1 MRWKKMGHRARRRP
15 TRTRSIRL
23 TLAGLLIIPLI
34 SLVALWG
41 YAASISVGNAIAK
54 QNYDTQNTDTGAPSQ
69 ALLVQLVQERL
80 QTFVWLST
88 GRLAPRAGM
97 DAQRKR
103 TDAAIARFRVGADA
117 ASGALSPEARQ
128 DLSAS
133 VGQLGRLSRNRSA
146 IDGGTVP
153 ALAAFQ
159 AYNGIVDSLFQFFQV
174 EAAVSNIPIATYQQA
189 EGNLDGGR
197 ALELAGR
204 EAALVGGAL
213 ASRGRMSPSGHE
225 LFVQTVDNQRLL
237 EQQAL
242 SALNAQLAAP
252 YRRLFASPT
261 YAGFKAMENRIVAAS
276 PSAPVPVSP
285 GAWQSGVQS
294 FLAAFNQTAG
304 IGRQGV
310 TKGIAAAGNSILLQ
324 LYLVG
329 GAGLAAVLASTFLL
343 VRFGRRITKELT
355 GLLGAVRTLAE
366 ERLPMLV
373 SRLRRGDNVD
383 AAAEAPP
390 LDLRARTTEVAKI
403 AQAFSAVQRTAVE
416 AAVGQAELRRGV
428 SQVFRSLARRSQSL
442 LHRQLRMLDAME
454 DRADDADVL
463 ADLFRLDHLTTRMR
477 RHAEG
482 LIILSGAAPGRG
494 WRSPVP
500 VIEVLRGAIGEIEDY
515 VRVDIHAESQD
526 AVAGAAVADV
536 IHLLAELIENAAT
549 FSPPNTRV
557 SVRADRVGSG
567 FAVEIEDRGLG
578 ITAAALAAINTRLA
592 NPPEFDLAD
601 SDQLGLFVVSQLAAR
616 HKIKVSLRGSPYG
629 GTTAIVLMP
638 HGIVVPPGRPPA
650 GLDGPALRGP
660 DGPALQLTADAAGGP
675 AAAGPE
681 VPVRSGSLALEPV
694 GAPASPDT
702 GTQSTTSP
710 AGRGGPATEP
720 LPRTRHDSNP
730 PAGPATTGP
739 AEAGTRPALPRR
751 VRQANM
757 APQLRD
763 TAHPSLARDAAP
775 DHAATHRAPEPPS
788 PDRTRALFTSLQQ
801 GWQRGRSQA
810 DQPEGPGDVPSATP
824 DASPG
829 PADSES
835 ES

>member
-1 MRWKKMGHRARRRP
+1 MGHRARRRP
-15 TRTRSIRL
+15 TRTQSIRL

-41 YAASISVGNAIAK
+41 YAASISVGDAIAK

-69 ALLVQLVQERL
+69 ALLVQLAQERL

-103 TDAAIARFRVGADA
+103 TDAAIARFRAGADA

-128 DLSAS
+128 DLLAS
-133 VGQLGRLSRNRSA
+133 LGQLGRLSRNRSA
-146 IDGGTVP
+146 IDGGTMP

-159 AYNGIVDSLFQFFQV
+159 VYNGIVDSLFQFFQV

-213 ASRGRMSPSGHE
+213 ASRDRMSASGRA
-225 LFVQTVDNQRLL
+225 LFVQTVDNQRFL
-237 EQQAL
+237 EQEAL
-242 SALNAQLAAP
+242 SVLNTQQAATP

-261 YAGFKAMENRIVAAS
+261 YTTFKAMENRIVAAS

-304 IGRQGV
+304 IGREGV
-310 TKGIAAAGNSILLQ
+310 TKGIAAAGNSILLR

-355 GLLGAVRTLAE
+355 GLLVAVRTLAE
-366 ERLPMLV
+366 ERLPLLV
-373 SRLRRGDNVD
+373 SRLRHGENADV
-383 AAAEAPP
+383 AAEAPP
-390 LDLRARTTEVAKI
+390 LDLRSKTTEVAKI
-403 AQAFSAVQRTAVE
+403 AQAFSVVQRTAVE
-416 AAVGQAELRRGV
+416 AAVGQAELRQGV
-428 SQVFRSLARRSQSL
+428 NHVFRSLARRSQSL

-454 DRADDADVL
+454 ERTDDADAL

-494 WRSPVP
+494 WRNPVP

-515 VRVDIHAESQD
+515 VRVDIHTESQD

-578 ITAAALAAINTRLA
+578 ITAAALAAINGRLA

-601 SDQLGLFVVSQLAAR
+601 SDQLGLFVVSQLAVR
-616 HKIKVSLRGSPYG
+616 HKIKVLLRGSPYG

-638 HGIVVPPGRPPA
+638 HGIVAPQHALPGRDDQGRALPSGA
-650 GLDGPALRGP
+650 G
-660 DGPALQLTADAAGGP
+660 
-675 AAAGPE
+675 
-681 VPVRSGSLALEPV
+681 
-694 GAPASPDT
+694 
-702 GTQSTTSP
+702 
-710 AGRGGPATEP
+710 
-720 LPRTRHDSNP
+720 
-730 PAGPATTGP
+730 TGP
-739 AEAGTRPALPRR
+739 ASE
-751 VRQANM
+751 
-757 APQLRD
+757 
-763 TAHPSLARDAAP
+763 
-775 DHAATHRAPEPPS
+775 
-788 PDRTRALFTSLQQ
+788 
-801 GWQRGRSQA
+801 
-810 DQPEGPGDVPSATP
+810 
-824 DASPG
+824 
-829 PADSES
+829 ES
-835 ES
+835 ESQPAVPPAICRAGPVPAPEGRARP